1 MKILFAN
8 PPWFDV
14 ESTPKAHFAATSTL
28 RTGIRAG
35 SRWPFTRNAV
45 HVPDAFQ
52 FGGYLPFPHFLAHA
66 ASYTKM
72 LMPEAEVVVRDSV
85 TRGESYDRFWRYV
98 NEFAPDFV
106 VLETATASLEHD
118 IKLLNWATLLDAK
131 WILCGPIDENR
142 HKTLLTHPRVHAIIQ
157 GEYDKQ
163 IAKAIKGERGVYAHN
178 LLSRDEML
186 APPFPLWDEEC
197 AKNYWDACPEGQ
209 KVPQL
214 QMWTSRGCP
223 YKCCFCVFPATMTGN
238 DPDGTKPRAVRFHS
252 PQWVENYIWD
262 RVAKHNFQC
271 VYFDDDTFNLN
282 NQHTL
287 AICNVMKKIALP
299 WSAMCRADT
308 IPPETWKTMATS
320 GCFGVKLGFES
331 GSQYVIDHI
340 VNKRLDLKKAY
351 ETAIWLQKEVGI
363 NVHGTFTVG
372 LPGET
377 PAQAQETHDFIKR
390 LYDAGGLST
399 HQLSGTATI
408 EGTPLSRIAKGEHL
422 EKYDGATSEGFVV
435 SPDGQRKI
443 EQLTH

>member
-1 MKILFAN
+1 MKILFSN
-8 PPWFDV
+8 PPWFSV
-14 ESTPKAHFAATSTL
+14 EDNTL

-35 SRWPFTRNAV
+35 SRWPFTRNAI
-45 HVPDAFQ
+45 HAPDTFE

-72 LMPEAEVVVRDSV
+72 LMPEAFVVVRDSI
-85 TRGESYDRFWRYV
+85 TRGESYPRFWDAV
-98 NEFAPDFV
+98 AELNPDWIV
-106 VLETATASLEHD
+106 VETATAALAHD
-118 IKLLNWATLLDAK
+118 LSMVGRSERCHAK
-131 WILCGPIDENR
+131 WILCGPIDEAHHDTILKEN
-142 HKTLLTHPRVHAIIQ
+142 HHIHAIIQ

-163 IAKAIKGERGVYAHN
+163 IAKAIRGERGVYRHD
-178 LLSRDEML
+178 LLTREEM
-186 APPFPLWDEEC
+186 ASPPFPIWDEEC
-197 AKNYWDACPEGQ
+197 ATHYWDACPEGQ
-209 KVPQL
+209 RQPQL

-238 DPDGTKPRAVRFHS
+238 DPDGTKARSVRFHS

-262 RVAKHNFQC
+262 RIAKHNFQC

-287 AICNVMKKIALP
+287 DICQVMKKIGLP

-308 IPPETWKTMATS
+308 IPQDTWKAMKNS

-340 VNKRLDLKKAY
+340 VNKRLDLKKAA
-351 ETAIWLQKEVGI
+351 ETAIWLQREVGI
-363 NVHGTFTVG
+363 RVHGTFTVG

-377 PAQAQETHDFIKR
+377 AAQAQETHDFIKH
-390 LYDAGGLST
+390 LYDCEGLST